1 MLDLEQFPPLL
12 LVQEYDQPWQVENR
26 IAQVKTHL
34 LGRKMPIRS
43 LKPPEVVQEIYAL
56 LLADWAVRSLMVPAQ
71 QEGISP

>member
-1 MLDLEQFPPLL
+1 VLDLEQFPALL

-43 LKPPEVVQEIYAL
+43 LKPREVVQEIY
-56 LLADWAVRSLMVPAQ
+56 
-71 QEGISP
+71 